1 MSKLGREENRPIAL
15 WSYCLG
21 KTGSFVRREKFLEL
35 NSSSKGRTGDAEIR
49 IKWQCDNDSKYIPL
63 HFVLMFN

>member
-15 WSYCLG
+15 RSYCLG

-49 IKWQCDNDSKYIPL
+49 IK
-63 HFVLMFN
+63 